1 MIDVKELKDNFP
13 DYALLLDVNGDEP
26 PQFSK
31 LDYAKVPVC
40 DLEVGS
46 YILVRAGEV
55 CAKYLITF
63 VCKFGWFVRFYDTP
77 FMMMIIYFQVFVNI
91 CPQRSFHVCLP

>member
-1 MIDVKELKDNFP
+1 MNFECTILFAAEEYFTSQSMIDVKELKDNFP

-63 VCKFGWFVRFYDTP
+63 VCKFG
-77 FMMMIIYFQVFVNI
+77 
-91 CPQRSFHVCLP
+91 